1 MAVVHVSTTTV
12 KPDGYEAYLELN
24 RKSKAIIEKCG
35 GKNIRLLAALVAGEA
50 TGSFVFTF
58 EADDFAAWGAVGDK
72 FFADPEGQALA
83 ASANSGV
90 GPISSQQQTV
100 WVDVPL

>member
-1 MAVVHVSTTTV
+1 MAVVSVSTLIV
-12 KPDGYEAYLELN
+12 KPDRYEDYLDFV
-24 RKSKAIIEKCG
+24 RKTKAIMEKHG
-35 GKNIRLLAALVAGEA
+35 AKNVRLLAGLVAGEA

-58 EADDFAAWGAVGDK
+58 EANDFAAWGAVGDK

-83 ASANSGV
+83 ASMNSSV